1 MQLPGKPV
9 YARGGPVAST
19 ATPLTPATE
28 KVTTRFNK
36 LGRIA
41 DLSETNDSCSVQV
54 TGPTFFPLQ
63 EFDKWGA
70 PN

>member
-1 MQLPGKPV
+1 MQLPGQPV
-9 YARGGPVAST
+9 YARGGPVAKDAEPLT
-19 ATPLTPATE
+19 ATQKITS
-28 KVTTRFNK
+28 RFNK
-36 LGRIA
+36 LGRIEEI
-41 DLSETNDSCSVQV
+41 SESNVTCSVGA